1 MLQKA
6 AEALAAGHKRM
17 IDVCKTD
24 DGYFLNFWGIGPRQ
38 NADSGPVIKLADAV
52 DALMHSAVSA

>member
-1 MLQKA
+1 
-6 AEALAAGHKRM
+6 M

-24 DGYFLNFWGIGPRQ
+24 DGYFLNFWGQ